1 MKITQESDYGIRV
14 VLYLCKL
21 GYGEKV
27 EAKVISEKEGVPL
40 RFLLKL
46 LRKLIQVDILKSY
59 RGIKGGYAVNKLPE
73 QINLKDVIEA
83 IDGPI
88 CVNRCVIE
96 PAFCNLNRSDVC
108 IVHRAMTKVQK
119 NLNAELESIN
129 FKQLVAGEV

>member
-1 MKITQESDYGIRV
+1 MKITQEADYGLRV

-27 EAKVISEKEGVPL
+27 GAKEISEKEGIPL

-46 LRKLIQVDILKSY
+46 LGKLIQVDILKSY
-59 RGIKGGYAVNKLPE
+59 RGVKGGYVINKLPE
-73 QINLKDVIEA
+73 QITLKDVIEA
-83 IDGPI
+83 IDGPV

-96 PAFCNLNRSDVC
+96 PNFCNLNKSGVC

-119 NLNAELESIN
+119 SLNAELESIN
-129 FKQLVAGEV
+129 FKQLVNGEI